1 MFNKIKEIK
10 VMIQMKQSVKLT
22 LSLIIKIM
30 KNKISMSPK
39 KIKE

>member
-1 MFNKIKEIK
+1 MLNKIKEIK

-22 LSLIIKIM
+22 LSLKIKIM
-30 KNKISMSPK
+30 KNKIQMSSK

>member
-10 VMIQMKQSVKLT
+10 VMIQMKQSIKLT

-30 KNKISMSPK
+30 KNKISMSLK

>member
-30 KNKISMSPK
+30 KNKISMSSK
-39 KIKE
+39 EIKE

>member
-1 MFNKIKEIK
+1 MLNKIKEIK

-30 KNKISMSPK
+30 KNKISMSSK